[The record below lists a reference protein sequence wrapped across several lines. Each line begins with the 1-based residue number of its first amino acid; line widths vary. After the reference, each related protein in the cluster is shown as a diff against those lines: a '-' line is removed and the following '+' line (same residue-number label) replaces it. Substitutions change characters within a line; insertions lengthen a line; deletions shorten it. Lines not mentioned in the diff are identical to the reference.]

1 MKTSPNHPNEN
12 EMLEHCDEL
21 FVDDGISPQELE
33 KRKQSAIGKQSRGKP
48 NHHSRQLCNQI
59 YHAIDEV
66 ITCDCGDPV
75 LDDLRAVWVRPVC
88 KSSTLEVMLTTPET
102 DVNQIDKM
110 HEALKNVSEILR
122 SAVAGSITRKRVP
135 QLTFRIVPE
144 KQRD

>member
-1 MKTSPNHPNEN
+1 
-12 EMLEHCDEL
+12 MLEHCDEL

-59 YHAIDEV
+59 YHAIDEA
-66 ITCDCGDPV
+66 IACDCGDPV
-75 LDDLRAVWVRPVC
+75 LDDLRAVWVRPVG
-88 KSSTLEVMLTTPET
+88 KSSTLEVMFTTPET
-102 DVNQIDKM
+102 DVNRITEM
-110 HEALKNVSEILR
+110 HEALNNVSGILR
-122 SAVAGSITRKRVP
+122 SAVASSITRKRVP